1 MRHRKHRHTLGVKK
15 EHRAALMANLAA
27 ALFRHGRIETTLAK
41 ARALRPFAEKI
52 VTLAVK
58 ADKASDPAKK
68 VHYLRMAI
76 ARVRDT
82 EAVFQLFNER
92 VAEFKD
98 RPGGY
103 TRIYKLVPRVGDA
116 ANMALIELI
125 NASDEG
131 YSKPKSRSGKAR
143 KKAVAARAE
152 SAQAEQTETADT
164 AMTAAAEAPESAEGT
179 DTPTEPKAEATPS
192 DTSASE
198 EAPKKE

>member
-1 MRHRKHRHTLGVKK
+1 MRHRKHRHSLGVKK

-27 ALFRHGRIETTLAK
+27 ALFRHGRIQTTLAK

-52 VTLAVK
+52 ITLAVK
-58 ADKASDPAKK
+58 AEKASDPAKK

-76 ARVRDT
+76 SRVRDK

-92 VAEFKD
+92 VAEFAD

-125 NASDEG
+125 DGSDEG
-131 YSKPKSRSGKAR
+131 YSKPKRSKGR
-143 KKAVAARAE
+143 KKAAAKAE
-152 SAQAEQTETADT
+152 DAPADEGSAATAVEDAPVDAEAEDASAD
-164 AMTAAAEAPESAEGT
+164 EAPES
-179 DTPTEPKAEATPS
+179 TEASAS
-192 DTSASE
+192 DDTSAADD
-198 EAPKKE
+198 EAPKKD

>member
-27 ALFRHGRIETTLAK
+27 ALFRHGRIQTTLAK

-52 VTLAVK
+52 ITLAVK

-76 ARVRDT
+76 SRVRDK

-92 VAEFKD
+92 ASEFAD

-116 ANMALIELI
+116 ANLALIELI
-125 NASDEG
+125 DGSDEG
-131 YSKPKSRSGKAR
+131 YAKPKRSKGR
-143 KKAVAARAE
+143 KKAAAKPDDA
-152 SAQAEQTETADT
+152 S
-164 AMTAAAEAPESAEGT
+164 
-179 DTPTEPKAEATPS
+179 KAEAETATATATATEAAPDAPAAEPADAPS
-192 DTSASE
+192 STEASASDSAENNE
-198 EAPKKE
+198 EKPKQD